1 MMKPGGIAKNHKY
14 ILDNIFAIEPPNFL
28 PVLSAGTSF
37 LPSCFPPLF
46 NSLARQISPC
56 EIRCYHKVNLQQ
68 SEK

>member
-37 LPSCFPPLF
+37 PASCFPPLL
-46 NSLARQISPC
+46 NSFAST
-56 EIRCYHKVNLQQ
+56 EIFA
-68 SEK
+68 